1 MWHRRAILYEPVG
14 AHAKTSYV
22 AGQPMT
28 AIVDIIGREI
38 LDSRG
43 NPTVEVD
50 VVLEDGAR
58 GRAAVPSGAS
68 TGAHEAVELRDGD
81 KARYFG
87 KGVQKAVAAVNGEIF
102 DAIGGMDAE
111 AQAQID
117 ETLIALDGTPNKAR
131 LGANAILGVSLAAA
145 KAAAAA
151 GGQPL
156 YRYVGGTSARLLPTP
171 MMNIVNGGVHADN
184 PIDFQEFMIMPVG
197 APSFREALRWGVEVF
212 QTLKKS
218 LADAGHNT
226 NVGDEGGFAPNL
238 PSADAALG
246 FVVKAIEAAGY
257 RPGEDIA
264 LTLDPASTEF
274 FKKGAYHYE
283 GEGKVRSPDEQAR
296 YLAELV
302 ARYPIVSIEDGMA
315 EDDFAGWKA
324 LTDLIG
330 NKCQLVGD
338 DLFVTNV
345 TRLADG
351 IKRGLG
357 NSILIKV
364 NQIGSLTE
372 TLAAVEMAHKAA
384 YTAVMSHRSGETEDS
399 TIADLAVATNCGQIK
414 TGSLAR
420 SDRTAKYNQLLRIE
434 EELGPQAR
442 FAGKAALKALR

>member
-1 MWHRRAILYEPVG
+1 
-14 AHAKTSYV
+14 
-22 AGQPMT
+22 MT

-50 VVLEDGAR
+50 VVLEDGAM

-81 KARYFG
+81 KGRYGG
-87 KGVQKAVAAVNGEIF
+87 KGVQKAVEAVNGEIF

-111 AQAQID
+111 QQVQID
-117 ETLIALDGTPNKAR
+117 NAMIALDGTPNKKR
-131 LGANAILGVSLAAA
+131 LGANAILGVSLAVA
-145 KAAAAA
+145 KAAAASCDM
-151 GGQPL
+151 PL
-156 YRYVGGTSARLLPTP
+156 YRYVGGTSARTLPVP

-184 PIDFQEFMIMPVG
+184 PIDFQEIMVMPVG
-197 APSFREALRWGVEVF
+197 AASFAEALRCGAEIF
-212 QTLKKS
+212 HTLRGELKK
-218 LADAGHNT
+218 AGHNT

-238 PSADAALG
+238 PSADAALD
-246 FVVKAIEAAGY
+246 FVMSAIGKAGY
-257 RPGEDIA
+257 KAGSDVMLA
-264 LTLDPASTEF
+264 LDCASTEF
-274 FKKGAYHYE
+274 FKDGKYVYE
-283 GEGKVRSPDEQAR
+283 GEKKTRSRSEQAK
-296 YLAELV
+296 YLQDLAN
-302 ARYPIVSIEDGMA
+302 RYPIVSIEDGMA
-315 EDDFAGWKA
+315 EDDMDGWKE

-330 NKCQLVGD
+330 GKVQLVGD

-351 IKRGLG
+351 IKRGIG
-357 NSILIKV
+357 NSILVKV
-364 NQIGSLTE
+364 NQIGTLTE

-434 EELGPQAR
+434 QQLDNQAIY
-442 FAGKAALKALR
+442 AGRAALRALA